1 MTLLEA
7 LHTLRRNGPTN
18 TSDGICHNVE
28 YLMYGEEGRDIFD
41 AAQPDP
47 CDVLRPQF
55 ESWPEYSGN
64 CAYPIAL
71 EGWMRPSSAYWSS
84 ENHNK
89 WEGEYGDA
97 RRRLLDHCITELEN
111 KHD

>member
-7 LHTLRRNGPTN
+7 LHTLRRLGPTDED
-18 TSDGICHNVE
+18 DGICHNLDR
-28 YLMYGEEGRDIFD
+28 LMYGEDGRDWE
-41 AAQPDP
+41 QPDP
-47 CDVLRPQF
+47 CDLLRPQF

-64 CAYPIAL
+64 YAYPIAL

-84 ENHNK
+84 ENSNK
-89 WEGEYGDA
+89 WVGEYGDA

-111 KHD
+111 R